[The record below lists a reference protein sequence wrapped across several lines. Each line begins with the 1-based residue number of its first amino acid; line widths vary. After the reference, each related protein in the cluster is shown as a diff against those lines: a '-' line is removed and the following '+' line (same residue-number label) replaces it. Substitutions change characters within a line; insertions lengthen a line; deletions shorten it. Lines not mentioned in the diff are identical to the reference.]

1 MDDININAVCL
12 SDLKVGEIAIVV
24 GFSSE
29 DIPTKLYEIGIVPGA
44 QLLVYKKAPFN
55 GPVCIS
61 MGKEE
66 CKLALRMNEANV
78 VLVQKVE

>member
-1 MDDININAVCL
+1 MDDINKSSIFL
-12 SDLKVGEIAIVV
+12 SDLKVGDIAVVV

-29 DIPTKLYEIGIVPGA
+29 DIPTKLYEIGIIPGS
-44 QLLVYKKAPFN
+44 QLVVYKKAPFN

-78 VLVQKVE
+78 VLVQKLK